1 MCGPDRFEM
10 YQAAVLMSLVH
21 LLLFV
26 FFFFFCILSVLLI
39 LFCFALTGSVF
50 WASV

>member
-1 MCGPDRFEM
+1 MRGPDRFEM

-26 FFFFFCILSVLLI
+26 CFNILSVLLV